1 MQQSGA
7 NLNQIS
13 LFIET
18 LKSTRDLNQ
27 AFSTANVPDAAK
39 QFVEFTFNIINSN
52 KPHLQS
58 AIFTFGREDLI
69 PSMFMS
75 IIKDIDQNFPNSIS
89 IFKYY
94 LERHIEIDGDHH
106 SHLAIQMTSNLC
118 GTNDVFWKEAEEA
131 TINSL
136 NMRIKLWDAVFDE
149 ITNS

>member
-1 MQQSGA
+1 
-7 NLNQIS
+7 
-13 LFIET
+13 
-18 LKSTRDLNQ
+18 
-27 AFSTANVPDAAK
+27 
-39 QFVEFTFNIINSN
+39 
-52 KPHLQS
+52 
-58 AIFTFGREDLI
+58 
-69 PSMFMS
+69 MS

-118 GTNDVFWKEAEEA
+118 GTNDTFWKEAEEA

>member
-1 MQQSGA
+1 
-7 NLNQIS
+7 
-13 LFIET
+13 
-18 LKSTRDLNQ
+18 
-27 AFSTANVPDAAK
+27 
-39 QFVEFTFNIINSN
+39 
-52 KPHLQS
+52 
-58 AIFTFGREDLI
+58 
-69 PSMFMS
+69 MS

-118 GTNDVFWKEAEEA
+118 GTNDAFWKEAEDA